1 MVRVKPY
8 RPVKMFIR
16 YVDDPQKTEACFS
29 GDFYV
34 TGDLGRRDKDGHFWI
49 VGRADDLINVN
60 RLLINICDVEK
71 SLRGH
76 PAVLDCAVVS
86 SLNQLS
92 QTILK
97 AFIVLSSDFKNKNQ
111 DELMKE
117 LQEYMQYNAAAWMCP
132 EKIEFI
138 DDLPRNLSGKVVR
151 RQLRDKEW
159 NIQ

>member
-1 MVRVKPY
+1 MN
-8 RPVKMFIR
+8 
-16 YVDDPQKTEACFS
+16 T
-29 GDFYV
+29 
-34 TGDLGRRDKDGHFWI
+34 
-49 VGRADDLINVN
+49 
-60 RLLINICDVEK
+60 LLINPCDVET
-71 SLRGH
+71 SLREH

-111 DELMKE
+111 DELKTE
-117 LQEYMQYNAAAWMCP
+117 LQEYMKYNAAAWMCP

-151 RQLRDKEW
+151 RQLREKEW